1 MMVSCNPVL
10 LNWRRERT
18 LLFYPAFQRAVRPVC
33 FVRPCFHQVSVAPLE
48 RGDWTLAFRV
58 PMLYNGTNRQEKQ
71 SKSKFCCMSI
81 MFQFMDQTLPSQET
95 LQWLMVT
102 FDQDRDYRHS
112 LAKTYNTYMN
122 RHILTPL
129 LPPQSSWS
137 GAMWAAV
144 SWATVLSNTLKKL
157 NSQLIFCV
165 CFLFFSLSQHE
176 EHLR

>member
-71 SKSKFCCMSI
+71 SKSSPQQKRFLGLTWRRAWCRRSATCSCLLRQAIGWYHFFISSTARRGLVGHWQNSFRELERGRVRVWGGKVTKQVNKPTLSLKTAMCRWFLILDWRGGQLSK
-81 MFQFMDQTLPSQET
+81 QTL
-95 LQWLMVT
+95 L
-102 FDQDRDYRHS
+102 
-112 LAKTYNTYMN
+112 
-122 RHILTPL
+122 
-129 LPPQSSWS
+129 
-137 GAMWAAV
+137 
-144 SWATVLSNTLKKL
+144 
-157 NSQLIFCV
+157 
-165 CFLFFSLSQHE
+165 
-176 EHLR
+176 